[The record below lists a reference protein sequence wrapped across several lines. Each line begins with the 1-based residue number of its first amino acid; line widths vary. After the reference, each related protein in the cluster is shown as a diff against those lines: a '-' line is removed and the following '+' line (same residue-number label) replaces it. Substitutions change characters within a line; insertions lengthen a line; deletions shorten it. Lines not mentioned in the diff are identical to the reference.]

1 MSANENAPEDSGDDP
16 NLYARLITR
25 TTLLVLSVVLL
36 FPATLDGLTHGAWP
50 RLVLTMGMWKWAAWA
65 ACFVG
70 MTLMRFAGGPKRG

>member
-1 MSANENAPEDSGDDP
+1 MSGEDGARPQSGDDP
-16 NLYARLITR
+16 NLYVRLVTR

-36 FPATLDGLTHGAWP
+36 FPATLDGLTRGAWP
-50 RLVLTMGMWKWAAWA
+50 RLVAAMGMWKWAAWA